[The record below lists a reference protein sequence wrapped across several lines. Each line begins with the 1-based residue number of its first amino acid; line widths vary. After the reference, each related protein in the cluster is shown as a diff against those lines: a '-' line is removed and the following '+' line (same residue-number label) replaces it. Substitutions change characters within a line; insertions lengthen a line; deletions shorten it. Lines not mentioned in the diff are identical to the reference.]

1 MREHTATDTSLID
14 FYLSSIQ
21 EEFVGLGLTER
32 QFQILYLLSNGYS
45 DKLISS
51 HTGTGL
57 DNVRQHIL
65 VLREK
70 LNCSSRIELRMLY
83 MTAVLSAVLNKLNQG
98 TVHV

>member
-1 MREHTATDTSLID
+1 MREHTATDASLID

-21 EEFVGLGLTER
+21 EEFAGLGLTER

-65 VLREK
+65 ALREK

>member
-51 HTGTGL
+51 HTGTSL